1 MIQMADFQLETGFQV
16 TDTVVVLDQNGA
28 AISGLA
34 LDAATGAVAVSDA
47 TVLTATLSAD
57 QATVDVKTVGPLG
70 TGEVVTIT
78 GSVGGVALTGTQ
90 TIDVIA
96 VPQTPTSLGLVPGT
110 PVANA

>member
-1 MIQMADFQLETGFQV
+1 MADFQLETGFQV

-28 AISGLA
+28 VIAGA
-34 LDAATGAVAVSDA
+34 VLDAGTGTVSVSDP

-57 QATVDVKTVGPLG
+57 QSSVDVVTVGPLG
-70 TGEVVTIT
+70 TGEVVTID

-96 VPQTPTSLGLVPGT
+96 VPQTPTSLGLVAGT
-110 PVANA
+110 PVANS